1 MKLILAIASATALFA
16 SEPTASRG
24 VLKHREHNGVGYDTG
39 YTTAELF
46 LCPAWKNDFMPFLDL
61 RGHVFDN
68 NQFASNIGIGLRY
81 NWSGWAIG
89 GNFYYDYREA
99 QNINP
104 HQLGGGL
111 EFLSRYFDVRANG
124 YAPIASTQAE
134 SSPDF
139 EKFEGHSA
147 IFTRRLRAA
156 LPAVDAEIGVPLG
169 SRCAIVNWYAALG
182 SYYLFEKTVNGV
194 DLGNAVGGKGRIVF
208 DLISRFNLAFDTTY
222 DKIFKWTF
230 QGTAGVSMPLGP
242 RKKILRSK
250 NFLCEARNQLP
261 YRSEIIPVERKNQ
274 RQSVGNIIFV
284 DNRSSSLGTFES
296 PYPTTAI
303 AMAASKPGDVI
314 YIFPGDGTTTGYDT
328 TITMLSDQTVQGS
341 AADLDLGNGFVV
353 PAQTPGNYP
362 HLLGSGLG
370 AIIPTIN
377 STISGLD
384 ITSTTDGIRSD
395 DPTIPVGGTNRII
408 SNIIH
413 DCGSI
418 GMFLGH
424 DANPAPVNWVI
435 TNNTISNSGSDGI
448 RLLAIGTPDPS
459 LLTYICADNTISNN
473 GRYGFYFNPT
483 LNAIFDLGLVR
494 NRILDSTDEY
504 NVYCYTENTTQG
516 TFIASRNFISGSLI
530 GLQLQSR
537 DTSTLSFLISQNEIG
552 NTVFNPG
559 GNSPGVSLI
568 PEVSSTMTGQVVYNE
583 LFNSINTLI
592 EIGPSLSSTSNVTI
606 HRNTLFGSPLQGT
619 LILVPNSINPDL
631 MCTLSIDDN
640 LFYNNQSDN
649 IEIAPASAGSYNIT
663 ISNNYITD
671 TNATGMQL
679 RISGSATANINIL
692 NNTIFTSATN
702 AIDMNPSG
710 SSSMCATLFGNQ
722 APLNEIEFQNTA
734 NLRLESPTPGS
745 SAGLAETNTFKTFN
759 PPTGSFYVAPG
770 TCN

>member
-1 MKLILAIASATALFA
+1 MRVMIATLAAATLFA
-16 SEPTASRG
+16 GEPTASRG

-89 GNFYYDYREA
+89 GNFYYDFREA

-124 YAPIASTQAE
+124 YAPIASTKYE
-134 SSPDF
+134 SSPKF

-147 IFTRRLRAA
+147 IFSRRLRAA

-208 DLISRFNLAFDTTY
+208 DLISRFNFAFDTTY

-230 QGTAGVSMPLGP
+230 QGTAGISMPLGP

-328 TITMLSDQTVQGS
+328 ALTLLQNQTLQGS
-341 AADLDLGNGFVV
+341 AADLDLGNGFIV
-353 PAQTPGNYP
+353 PAQTPGSYP
-362 HLLGSGLG
+362 ALTSAGN
-370 AIIPTIN
+370 TITVAAN
-377 STISGLD
+377 TTISGLD
-384 ITSTTDGIRSD
+384 ITATTSGIVD
-395 DPTIPVGGTNRII
+395 NDPTTAVGGTITII
-408 SNIIH
+408 SNRIH
-413 DCGSI
+413 DCGI
-418 GMFLGH
+418 DGMVLG
-424 DANPAPVNWVI
+424 NSQNPVNYRILSNQCYDNGTSDVSTDLLGLMPNTVNMVFANNDFTRSGSTSISYLAEGDTTFNVTTVRNQI
-435 TNNTISNSGSDGI
+435 TNHGNRGISISAFDSSAGS
-448 RLLAIGTPDPS
+448 
-459 LLTYICADNTISNN
+459 C
-473 GRYGFYFNPT
+473 
-483 LNAIFDLGLVR
+483 
-494 NRILDSTDEY
+494 
-504 NVYCYTENTTQG
+504 
-516 TFIASRNFISGSLI
+516 IASRNQVSGATISIELITNQTANLEAFLTHNSLGNKSGGGDGI
-530 GLQLQSR
+530 LGTITQATSSLKGLIANNR
-537 DTSTLSFLISQNEIG
+537 
-552 NTVFNPG
+552 
-559 GNSPGVSLI
+559 
-568 PEVSSTMTGQVVYNE
+568 
-583 LFNSINTLI
+583 LFNSPTASIELNLRDSSTTQLEIRNNTLS
-592 EIGPSLSSTSNVTI
+592 ETATQ
-606 HRNTLFGSPLQGT
+606 NTL
-619 LILVPNSINPDL
+619 LIRPTTPTTDL
-631 MCTLSIDDN
+631 MCDLIVDSN
-640 LFYNNQSDN
+640 LFYNNQTNN
-649 IEIAPASAGSYNIT
+649 IEINSATAGTYNIT

-679 RISGSATANINIL
+679 PIGGTATANINIL

-702 AIDMNPSG
+702 AIDMNSSG

-734 NLRLESPTPGS
+734 NLRVESPTPGS

-770 TCN
+770 TCPIE